1 MPGLRIL
8 AGCLLLG
15 TCLSS
20 GAALAQENLNRLQ
33 DFRTTGTDL
42 TLKTVP
48 QDPAKIAQ
56 LSKNL
61 EKIKLP
67 PGFKIEVYAIVPDAR
82 HMAVG
87 RNVGA
92 VFVGTRKT
100 DVWAVTDRDKD
111 RLAEEVKRFAPGIN
125 FKIPNGICMSPDG
138 ILYVAEHNRL
148 LAFPA
153 VEFFY
158 EGPDVAV
165 GRRQGAAH
173 SQGGRASTTAP
184 ASAPSV
190 PTTSSIYRWGS
201 PTMCWP
207 HDKGPKMDPYGSIQ
221 RMNRDGTGPETYA
234 RGIRNSVGIAFNPGD
249 KTLWFTDNQVDGMGD
264 DIPPGELNRVTAAG
278 PELRPSLV
286 RRRQGPDGGLVQ
298 GQSLPPTW

>member
-48 QDPAKIAQ
+48 QDPAKVAQ
-56 LSKNL
+56 LAKNL
-61 EKIKLP
+61 EKVKLP
-67 PGFKIEVYAIVPDAR
+67 PGFKIDVYAIVPDAR

-111 RLAEEVKRFAPGIN
+111 RRAEEVKRFAPSVN
-125 FKIPNGICMSPDG
+125 FKIPNGMCMSPDG

-165 GRRQGAAH
+165 RGQGAVH
-173 SQGGRASTTAP
+173 SQGGRALQP
-184 ASAPSV
+184 
-190 PTTSSIYRWGS
+190 R
-201 PTMCWP
+201 C
-207 HDKGPKMDPYGSIQ
+207 
-221 RMNRDGTGPETYA
+221 
-234 RGIRNSVGIAFNPGD
+234 PG
-249 KTLWFTDNQVDGMGD
+249 LHHRSRQQALSVDG
-264 DIPPGELNRVTAAG
+264 AALQCLA
-278 PELRPSLV
+278 P
-286 RRRQGPDGGLVQ
+286 
-298 GQSLPPTW
+298 